1 MVATF
6 DDIEARDEESGLL
19 HLAHA
24 ATNIAFILQLMEGT
38 KYHNLN
44 REKAVGGRGK

>member
-24 ATNIAFILQLMEGT
+24 ATNIAFILQPSW
-38 KYHNLN
+38 
-44 REKAVGGRGK
+44 RERNATI